1 MPPETRRDM
10 DVVLDPRQYAFILDA
25 TKGTVVCHV
34 GSTRLDLADKDRP
47 VKFEEGEFVRCN
59 SVEQA
64 IMPFTEANEG
74 DYIVLEN
81 PARRTE
87 HPDPGKGN
95 SAVDLDVG
103 RQIVIPGP
111 ACFPLWPGQAARV
124 IPGHQLR
131 SNQYVVAR
139 VINETA
145 ARENLGKMVAKV
157 AAGASGE
164 SGTSESGEGDDTK
177 PEQEAV
183 PENALGLD
191 ASTLTTGKLVVIEGT
206 AVSFFIPPTGIEVV
220 TDPEA
225 DPESDG
231 FVRPALTLG
240 TLEYGIL
247 IDENGNKRFERG
259 PQVVFPRP
267 TETFVRSKNEGKSR
281 KFRAIELN
289 EISGLYVK
297 VIEAYTEDGTAYG
310 EGDEIFITGKDQK
323 IYFPRREH
331 AIIKYGDGEV
341 HFATAIPPGEARY
354 VLSRLTGEIRLT
366 TGPKMYLPDP
376 RKEVFVRRI
385 LSDRAVGLWFPGNA
399 AALEYNRELA
409 GYREGTSDFA
419 RDRAVRGGRSR
430 GLVAAQAS
438 SVRSLAAAY
447 DPTSE
452 RAVREFAGDEIT
464 RKNKFTPPRAVTLDT
479 TYDGA
484 VLINVWTGFA
494 VQVVSKTG
502 KREVVTG
509 PCPRLLEYDETLEA
523 FSLSTG
529 TPKSFRAPLRAAYL
543 RVENNR
549 VSDVIKAET
558 SNLVDV
564 SVTLSYRVNFEGTG
578 EETEKW
584 FAVDDYV
591 GLLCE
596 RGRSILRSR
605 IKATSI
611 KGFMDNSVEIV
622 RDAVLGV
629 KPEDGAR
636 SGLAFAENGMR
647 VYDVEVLNVVI
658 GDEDI
663 GSSLVAAQHGIV
675 QKEIDLAEREQ
686 RLKLTK
692 RTEEIDR
699 EIANVEEE
707 TNKLR
712 DGIKQTQ
719 IDRVAEVTKNEL
731 LHEIAMEAHK
741 LKLAKG
747 DEAVKDEQE
756 ARHLERERANHTA
769 QLDRDERAGELRTA
783 EAEKL
788 ADVFKTKLEAVSPN
802 LVAAM
807 QTLAD
812 SGLTQKIIDK
822 ITPLAILRGKDVG
835 ETFKDLMTGT
845 VISEMLESIGKGGN
859 GGGGFGLRGK
869 DTKNP
874 AEAVVNRMSGER
886 D

>member
-47 VKFEEGEFVRCN
+47 VKFENGEFVRCN

-81 PARRTE
+81 PAVGTE

-95 SAVDLDVG
+95 SAVELEVG

-111 ACFPLWPGQAARV
+111 ACFPLWPGQVARV

-157 AAGASGE
+157 AAGAPGE
-164 SGTSESGEGDDTK
+164 SGTSESDDAAPTQK
-177 PEQEAV
+177 AAPESV
-183 PENALGLD
+183 LGLD
-191 ASTLTTGKLVVIEGT
+191 ASTLTTGTLVVIEGT
-206 AVSFFIPPTGIEVV
+206 TVSFFIPPTGIEVL
-220 TDPEA
+220 TDPES
-225 DPESDG
+225 DPKSDG

-267 TETFVRSKNEGKSR
+267 TETFVRSKDKDKSR

-297 VIEAYTEDGTAYG
+297 VIEAYTEGKTDYG

-354 VLSRLTGEIRLT
+354 VLNRLTGEIRLV

-376 RKEVFVRRI
+376 REEVFVRRI
-385 LSDRAVGLWFPGNA
+385 LSDKSVGLWFPGNA

-419 RDRAVRGGRSR
+419 RDRVIMMGGRSK

-438 SVRSLAAAY
+438 SVRSLAASY

-529 TPKSFRAPLRAAYL
+529 TPKSFHVPLRAAYL

-564 SVTLSYRVNFEGTG
+564 SVTLSYRVNFEGKG

-611 KGFMDNSVEIV
+611 KAFMDNSVEIV
-622 RDAVLGV
+622 RDAILGA

-636 SGLAFAENGMR
+636 SGLVFAENGMR

-699 EIANVEEE
+699 EIVNIEEE

-712 DGIKQTQ
+712 YGLEQ
-719 IDRVAEVTKNEL
+719 IRAGRAGEAALGGL
-731 LHEIAMEAHK
+731 LHEVAMEAHK
-741 LKLAKG
+741 LELAKG
-747 DEAVKDEQE
+747 SEAVKDEQD
-756 ARHLERERANHTA
+756 ARCLERENAKHTA
-769 QLDRDERAGELRTA
+769 QLDRDERAGQLRTR

-788 ADVFKTKLEAVSPN
+788 ADVFKTKLEAISPN

-812 SGLTQKIIDK
+812 SGLTQAIIEK
-822 ITPLAILRGKDVG
+822 ITPLATLRGESVS
-835 ETFKDLMTGT
+835 ETFKDLMAGT
-845 VISEMLESIGKGGN
+845 VISELLENIGKGGN
-859 GGGGFGLRGK
+859 GGGFGLREQSP
-869 DTKNP
+869 KNL
-874 AEAVVNRMSGER
+874 ARAAANRMSGKH
-886 D
+886 DD